1 MTQKSLSPEDLHSV
15 FERCTRSVSRR
26 MVGLP
31 AFGPL
36 LREDLLGDPLVLATV
51 PGEPGRVIGDAERYV
66 IENVALQ
73 LHDMTT
79 RTWTDAIGM
88 APATPV
94 GAGLVLMEED
104 SALVSHEECH
114 QLAADIERISGGMSH
129 SLARMYADVLAAA
142 QCVPRTDAA
151 AVCPFTARAI
161 LGAVGVAWNK
171 AMPQGAG
178 LSMVLQHWKPWLAP
192 RIIDAQRRVE
202 QRLVSCLVASVA
214 TDAP

>member
-1 MTQKSLSPEDLHSV
+1 MTAKTLSAEDLSSV

-36 LREDLLGDPLVLATV
+36 LREDLLGDPLVLATL
-51 PGEPGRVIGDAERYV
+51 PGEPGRAIGDAERFV
-66 IENVALQ
+66 IDNVAQQ

-79 RTWTDAIGM
+79 RAWTDAVG
-88 APATPV
+88 AATP
-94 GAGLVLMEED
+94 ASAPTSLALIED
-104 SALVSHEECH
+104 SAPLVSPEECH
-114 QLAADIERISGGMSH
+114 QVAADIERISGGMSH

-142 QCVPRTDAA
+142 NCVPRNDTAH
-151 AVCPFTARAI
+151 VCPFTARAI
-161 LGAVGVAWNK
+161 LGAVGVAWGR

-178 LSMVLQHWKPWLAP
+178 LAMVLQHWKPWLAP

-202 QRLVSCLVASVA
+202 QRLVTCLASVM
-214 TDAP
+214 

>member
-1 MTQKSLSPEDLHSV
+1 MSQKSLSPDDLRSV

-36 LREDLLGDPLVLATV
+36 LREDLLGDPLVLATI
-51 PGEPGRVIGDAERYV
+51 PGEPGRAIGDAERYV

-79 RTWTDAIGM
+79 RSWTDAVGGAAA
-88 APATPV
+88 APTP
-94 GAGLVLMEED
+94 GALTLMEETV
-104 SALVSHEECH
+104 APVSHEECH

-142 QCVPRTDAA
+142 QCTPRGDAA

-161 LGAVGVAWNK
+161 LSAVGVAWSK

-178 LSMVLQHWKPWLAP
+178 LAMVLQHWKPWLAP

-202 QRLVSCLVASVA
+202 QRLVSCLVTAA
-214 TDAP
+214 ETDSA